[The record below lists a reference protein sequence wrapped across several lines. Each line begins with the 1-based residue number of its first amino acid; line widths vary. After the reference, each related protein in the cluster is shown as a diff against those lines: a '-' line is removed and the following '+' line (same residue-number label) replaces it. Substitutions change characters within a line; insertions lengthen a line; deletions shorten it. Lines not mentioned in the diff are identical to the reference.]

1 MASARSRDVTVSIAR
16 RFAARMRTRVH
27 TYRRHFES
35 CTRCSVVGEKEDES
49 PRISSCGRLKGKYFS
64 LRAPA
69 VESLSLV
76 HDLLLCLDTQA
87 METVFWKR
95 ERRGWKRLS
104 SARRQDLHVTARQQH
119 LHVTARQQDFH
130 TTAARQ
136 QDLHITAAR
145 QQDFHSI
152 VRQQDLHATA
162 RQHKTFTQSS
172 ASKTFTQLPPASKTF
187 TQLPPA
193 SKTFT

>member
-49 PRISSCGRLKGKYFS
+49 PRISSCGRLKGKHFS

-76 HDLLLCLDTQA
+76 HDLLLCLDHRLWKRSSGRGRDAAGNGLLEEGETRL
-87 METVFWKR
+87 ETVFWKR
-95 ERRGWKRLS
+95 ERRGWKRS
-104 SARRQDLHVTARQQH
+104 SGRGRD
-119 LHVTARQQDFH
+119 
-130 TTAARQ
+130 AAGNGCHPPE
-136 QDLHITAAR
+136 D
-145 QQDFHSI
+145 
-152 VRQQDLHATA
+152 
-162 RQHKTFTQSS
+162 KTFT
-172 ASKTFTQLPPASKTF
+172 
-187 TQLPPA
+187 
-193 SKTFT
+193 